1 MLLASLISP
10 PTVPAGGNAA
20 QRLDNLLSGSPLE
33 AVSFAVIVF
42 SVVMLFILSVRRER
56 KSHQD
61 QEGEN
66 HPT

>member
-10 PTVPAGGNAA
+10 PTVLAGGNAA

-33 AVSFAVIVF
+33 AVSFAVIVL

-56 KSHQD
+56 KSHQ
-61 QEGEN
+61 G
-66 HPT
+66 